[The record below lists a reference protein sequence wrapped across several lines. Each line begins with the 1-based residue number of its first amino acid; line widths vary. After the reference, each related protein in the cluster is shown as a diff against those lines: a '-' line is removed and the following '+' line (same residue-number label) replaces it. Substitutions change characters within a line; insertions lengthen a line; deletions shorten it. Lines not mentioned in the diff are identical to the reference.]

1 MKRRKQCKIANRKVS
16 DQDQQVNPPTTCT
29 EIISEPTIPVLDV
42 EIRDVD
48 RYDPMWQVD
57 PKLWKAYLSWK
68 R

>member
-1 MKRRKQCKIANRKVS
+1 MKRRKLRNIANKKVH
-16 DQDQQVNPPTTCT
+16 DQDQQVNLPTTST